1 MTNKNAIDKKIAA
14 KVPSLKKDEI
24 TAATSSILT
33 YISDSLIKGRRIE
46 IRNFGSFSLRTKN
59 VFLAGSQDKQSRL
72 TRTVY
77 FRMSK
82 NFI

>member
-1 MTNKNAIDKKIAA
+1 MTNKNTIDQKLAQKISSVKKEQI
-14 KVPSLKKDEI
+14 SS
-24 TAATSSILT
+24 ATSSLLT
-33 YISDSLIKGRRIE
+33 YISNTLISGRRIE

-59 VFLAGSQDKQSRL
+59 VFLAGSLNKETRL
-72 TRTVY
+72 TKTVY